1 MLLWVYVGLM
11 TVAALAAV
19 LWPLW
24 RRRAASASGTD
35 VAVYR
40 DQLQEIDRDLS
51 LGLIPAA
58 EAEAARVE
66 VSRRLLAAS
75 QAGEPAPAVAGG
87 GWQRNFIAGLA
98 VLVLTIGAAGLYL
111 RVGSPLMA
119 SESAPAKAEATATI
133 DRLVA
138 QAEEYLT
145 KNPRDARGWEVLAP
159 VYMRVGRYSDSANAW
174 RNTIQL
180 AGENA
185 DRLANLGEALTAE
198 SGGIVTADA
207 KDAFTRAV
215 ALDQTTVTARFYLG
229 VAAEQDGQASE
240 ATKLFKQLIADSPPN
255 SPWLPEVRT
264 ALARVEGKPDG
275 AQLKP
280 LARLNPQA
288 QPSGTP
294 VGGPQDPSVLAM
306 VGRLAERLKQDG
318 SDPDGWVRL
327 VRSYGVLND
336 EAKKQGAIDDA
347 RKALAG
353 DAERLAKFE
362 SGLKALEAGEPPAGA
377 PPHASA
383 AAGAPATQ
391 GDGVQG
397 MVDRLAERLK
407 KDGSD
412 PDGWVR
418 LVRSYEVLKDEPKKN
433 AAIADARKALA
444 GDAEKLARFDSG
456 LKAIAAGEDPPPLTS
471 AAAVPEGKD
480 AAQHEAESM
489 TERLAQRLQKSGSDP
504 EGWLMLT
511 RSYTTL
517 QQPEKA
523 KAAVQSARTALAAA
537 PEKLQWFNDQVKR
550 FKLE

>member
-11 TVAALAAV
+11 TLAAIAAV

-24 RRRAASASGTD
+24 RRRAALTSGTD

-40 DQLQEIDRDLS
+40 DQLQEIDRDLR
-51 LGLIPAA
+51 LGLIPAN

-75 QAGEPAPAVAGG
+75 QAQPPAATGG
-87 GWQRNFIAGLA
+87 GWHRNLVAGLA
-98 VLVLTIGAAGLYL
+98 VLVLTIGAGGLYL

-145 KNPRDARGWEVLAP
+145 RNPRDARGWEVLAP

-198 SGGIVTADA
+198 ANGIVTADA

-215 ALDQTTVTARFYLG
+215 ALDQTTVTARFYLA
-229 VAAEQDGQASE
+229 VAAEQDGKASE
-240 ATKLFKQLIADSPPN
+240 AAKLFKELIADSPPN
-255 SPWLPEVRT
+255 SPWIPDVRS

-280 LARLNPQA
+280 LAPLNSQA
-288 QPSGTP
+288 QASATP

-306 VGRLAERLKQDG
+306 VDRLAERLKQDG

-336 EAKKQGAIDDA
+336 EAKKSAAIDDA

-353 DAERLAKFE
+353 DAEKLAKFE
-362 SGLKALEAGEPPAGA
+362 SGLKAFEAGEPPAGA
-377 PPHASA
+377 PPNQTAAASA
-383 AAGAPATQ
+383 APAAQ
-391 GDGVQG
+391 SDGVQG

-407 KDGSD
+407 KDGAD

-433 AAIADARKALA
+433 AAIEDARKALA

-456 LKAIAAGEDPPPLTS
+456 LKAIAAGEAPPPLTS
-471 AAAVPEGKD
+471 ASAVPEGKD
-480 AAQHEAESM
+480 PAQHEAESM
-489 TERLAQRLQKSGSDP
+489 TERLAQRLQKSGSDA

-523 KAAVQSARTALAAA
+523 KAAIQNARAALAGE
-537 PEKLQWFNDQVKR
+537 PEKLQWFNDSVKR